1 MQLEP
6 LQLLDIDPSSPLEG
20 LVVVVLIILVLG
32 SQEERGEKYPMDV
45 VPVEIEGGSGH
56 VVAIEVDDGY
66 NQTFL

>member
-1 MQLEP
+1 
-6 LQLLDIDPSSPLEG
+6 
-20 LVVVVLIILVLG
+20 
-32 SQEERGEKYPMDV
+32 MDV